1 MVRNRL
7 FYLGN
12 TVHNIPSREIVFIFI
27 VFPFSI
33 WIIIKLCHFYYILML
48 VTLAINVHIFDA
60 KLKKVMLCYIKIF
73 KYLPFAE
80 E

>member
-1 MVRNRL
+1 MD
-7 FYLGN
+7 YY
-12 TVHNIPSREIVFIFI
+12 HNMS
-27 VFPFSI
+27 
-33 WIIIKLCHFYYILML
+33 LLYTLML